1 MIEDLIAQVAQAIEE
16 LTTERGFEIPLY
28 VAAIAANGS
37 AMILHYRWTDAAHPE
52 EGLDAD
58 LVADHSVDPG
68 FQFPINFMFV
78 DATGERAARMV
89 LNQIGKQW
97 LH

>member
-1 MIEDLIAQVAQAIEE
+1 MIEDLIEQVAQAIEE

-37 AMILHYRWTDAAHPE
+37 TLALHYSWADPSKPE
-52 EGLDAD
+52 EGLNAD
-58 LVADHSVDPG
+58 LVADYTVGPG
-68 FQFPINFMFV
+68 FQFPINIIFV

-89 LNQIGKQW
+89 VSQKGSQW

>member
-1 MIEDLIAQVAQAIEE
+1 MIENLIAQVAQAIEE
-16 LTTERGFEIPLY
+16 LTTEREFEIPLY

-89 LNQIGKQW
+89 FSQTGRQW

>member
-1 MIEDLIAQVAQAIEE
+1 MIEDLIAQLAQAIEE

-37 AMILHYRWTDAAHPE
+37 TLALHYRWADPSKPE
-52 EGLDAD
+52 EGLNAV
-58 LVADHSVDPG
+58 LVADYMIEPG
-68 FQFPINFMFV
+68 FQLPINFMFV
-78 DATGERAARMV
+78 DATGERAARLV
-89 LNQIGKQW
+89 LNQTDRQW